1 MAGLFAQV
9 TTGAVDYW
17 PFVVLVVSV
26 GLLIG
31 LITGLRVH
39 AFVALV
45 LAAIATGILARP
57 GTLPGELLK
66 GHWLQAVE
74 LTTTELGNVA
84 GRIAVVIGLASII
97 SMCLMESG
105 AADKVVRRFL
115 AVFGERRAG
124 GALLLSGYVLS
135 IPIFFDTFF
144 MLLLPIAQALRLRT
158 GRNYVL
164 YVLAIC
170 CGGVVT
176 HSLCVPH
183 PGPLAM
189 ADRLNV
195 DVGLS
200 IGMGVV
206 VGLIPV
212 GCSWL
217 VAHWINR
224 RMDVPLRDTGG
235 LSLAD
240 LQALAAK
247 PESDLPPFGVSLLPV
262 LLPIGLIAAASS
274 FTAVQGAGFR
284 PQDLHDARGF
294 LARIQQANDPVSQF
308 LRQQLGP
315 ELTRLVSQSSS
326 SSNASINAPALA
338 AALNKVLKN
347 GPLFEADRFAG
358 VPLRLDTRRRLAAGA
373 QGDNL
378 VRLNRS
384 LLEDAYPEFLRPT
397 AGLPPRLCSAVE
409 WIGNRNVA
417 LAIGA
422 VVALAVLKR
431 QRRLSYAEIG
441 KLMGPALATAGVIIL
456 ITSAG
461 GAFGLML
468 KHAGVGEAVKAAVG
482 GRSINLI
489 VLAWLVAA
497 VIRIAQ
503 GSATV
508 AMLATADMVYPI
520 MSSGAPLPY
529 HPVYI
534 FMAIGFGAMIL
545 SWMNDSGFW
554 VVGRLSGF
562 SEKETLR
569 SWTVVVTVNAV
580 VGLGVCLVLARFL
593 PLT

>member
-1 MAGLFAQV
+1 MALLAQMAA
-9 TTGAVDYW
+9 GSVDYW
-17 PFVVLVVSV
+17 PLVVLGLSV
-26 GLLIG
+26 GLLVG

-45 LAAIATGILARP
+45 LAAMAAGLLARP
-57 GTLPGELLK
+57 GTLPGEPLK

-74 LTTTELGNVA
+74 LTTTELGAVA

-176 HSLCVPH
+176 HSLCAPH

-189 ADRLNV
+189 AERLNV
-195 DVGLS
+195 DLGLS
-200 IGMGVV
+200 IVMGVW

-235 LSLAD
+235 WSVAD
-240 LQALAAK
+240 LQALADK
-247 PESDLPPFGVSLLPV
+247 PETDLPPFAVSLLPV
-262 LLPIGLIAAASS
+262 LLPIALISTASS
-274 FTAVQGAGFR
+274 FTAVQGRGFK
-284 PQDLHDARGF
+284 PQDVRDAAGLLR
-294 LARIQQANDPVSQF
+294 RIQQGSDPVSQW
-308 LRQQLGP
+308 LRQRIGS
-315 ELTRLVSQSSS
+315 ELAGLSVQSTNSADPGRL
-326 SSNASINAPALA
+326 APALA
-338 AALNKVLKN
+338 AALTQVVKS
-347 GPLFEADRFAG
+347 GPLYEPARFQA
-358 VPLRLDTRRRLAAGA
+358 VALRPDTQRRLAASA

-378 VRLNRS
+378 VRLNRA

-397 AGLPPRLCSAVE
+397 RGFRPGLFSAVE
-409 WIGNRNVA
+409 WVGNRNVA
-417 LAIGA
+417 LLIGA

-431 QRRLSYAEIG
+431 QRRLSFADIG
-441 KLMGPALATAGVIIL
+441 KLMGPPLATAGVIIL

-468 KHAGVGEAVKAAVG
+468 KHAGVGEAVKAAVA

-497 VIRIAQ
+497 VIRVAQ

-520 MSSGAPLPY
+520 MSGGAPLPY

-562 SEKETLR
+562 TEKETLR
-569 SWTVVVTVNAV
+569 SWTVIVTVNAV
-580 VGLGVCLVLARFL
+580 AGLITCLVLARLL